1 MNVNPLYLINHVKL
15 RVWWYIPS
23 AYHASLAKKLCS
35 ILCSTK
41 EEEGLLSYKLSLFHM
56 PTFSLMITDDPGRA
70 LLDLS

>member
-23 AYHASLAKKLCS
+23 AYRASLAKKLCS
-35 ILCSTK
+35 TK
-41 EEEGLLSYKLSLFHM
+41 EEGLLSYKLSLFHM